1 MSIPV
6 ELSELADTLERYPWG
21 YFITV
26 GDAGRA
32 HSLAVATEW
41 RDGVLHVHAGRSSRA
56 NVSARPEV
64 TMVFPPSE
72 PGGYSLIVDGVA
84 AVGADEADPVTFAPT
99 HAVLH
104 RPAVGQP

>member
-21 YFITV
+21 YFVTV
-26 GDAGRA
+26 GGAGRA
-32 HSLAVATEW
+32 HSLAVPTDF
-41 RDGVLHVHAGRSSRA
+41 RDGVLHLCAGRSTIA

-72 PGGYSLIVDGVA
+72 SGGYSLILDGVA
-84 AVGADEADPVTFAPT
+84 EAAAEGNPVTFTPT
-99 HAVLH
+99 YAVLH
-104 RPAVGQP
+104 RPAIG